1 MLLICAIGESP
12 TDPLVGILPP
22 NNGTS
27 GQGFVMFR
35 VLADDDVQSL
45 ARIDASA
52 TIVFD
57 QNEPIDTPP
66 IFNTVSH
73 SDENNNI
80 SGMFD

>member
-1 MLLICAIGESP
+1 MI
-12 TDPLVGILPP
+12 
-22 NNGTS
+22 
-27 GQGFVMFR
+27 FR